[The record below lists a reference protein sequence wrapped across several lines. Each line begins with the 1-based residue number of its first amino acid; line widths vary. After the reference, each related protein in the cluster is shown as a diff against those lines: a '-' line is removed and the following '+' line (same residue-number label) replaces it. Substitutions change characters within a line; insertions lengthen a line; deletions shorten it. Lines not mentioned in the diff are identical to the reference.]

1 LVPTPTREILEL
13 VREILVD
20 HNDLEERVG
29 GLYEICETLADAEV
43 DAVLAHLAATPEVPL
58 ARHFDGPRVHE
69 HIAGLLRARAS
80 RAAR

>member
-1 LVPTPTREILEL
+1 MPTPTREILAL
-13 VREILVD
+13 VREILVE

-29 GLYEICETLADAEV
+29 GLYEVCETLV
-43 DAVLAHLAATPEVPL
+43 DTDVDTLQARLAATPDVPL

-80 RAAR
+80 RESR